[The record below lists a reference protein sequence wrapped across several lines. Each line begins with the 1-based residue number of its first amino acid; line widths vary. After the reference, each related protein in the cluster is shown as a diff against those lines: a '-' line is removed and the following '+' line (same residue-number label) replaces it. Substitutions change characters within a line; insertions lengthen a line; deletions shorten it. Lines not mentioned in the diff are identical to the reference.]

1 MYAAFF
7 FSVISNSKDGSSQRS
22 LGGSLAFRVCCL
34 LLFLVMLLL
43 FLVSILGQV
52 KPLAILSIVFMILQ
66 LRLEPPRLGW
76 RRDWVVIVGV
86 DSAIGPDPD
95 QVLEKDPHLLPVSL
109 RSAAES

>member
-1 MYAAFF
+1 M
-7 FSVISNSKDGSSQRS
+7 
-22 LGGSLAFRVCCL
+22 
-34 LLFLVMLLL
+34 LVL

-66 LRLEPPRLGW
+66 LRLEPPHLGW

-86 DSAIGPDPD
+86 DSAIGPD
-95 QVLEKDPHLLPVSL
+95 QVLEKDPHLFPVSL